1 MVNSYFFIKNRYLL
15 LISFILLQ
23 QLQTVAQS
31 MPVCFTNNLLPKWEY
46 EITQGVYNN
55 DTCYTV
61 EKKRWDP
68 NSSRHE
74 IFMKNYE
81 LRKEKQPVIFY
92 RANCSIINNPTGT
105 KAGFIPTG
113 KKYEYIAGKPKL
125 VMPVAPSLATL
136 NVNLRFDT
144 IFKLSKLEKYNWKTS
159 DNDVLMQYK
168 CNGNIAIAVF
178 DVDQNAN
185 DEELNI
191 KNVVPV
197 QFETE
202 EYPVGPS
209 RFKLKLKQEI
219 QNTLVVCVYYY
230 PANFYKTIK
239 DFASIKKQNNGTG
252 MELEKP
258 ENAITQFIYSAY
270 PSKYSGPAAL
280 KKYFFASEKDGSSLL
295 GKGIQYETIYFKP
308 KKPVGN
314 VNIDL
319 HFILHV
325 GNAG

>member
-1 MVNSYFFIKNRYLL
+1 MANTIFFNKNNSLL
-15 LISFILLQ
+15 LLVFLSQQTQIL
-23 QLQTVAQS
+23 AQP

-46 EITQGVYNN
+46 EITQGVYNK
-55 DTCYTV
+55 DTCYTI

-68 NSSRHE
+68 NSNRHE
-74 IFMKNYE
+74 IFEKNNQ
-81 LRKEKQPVIFY
+81 LRNEKQPVIFY
-92 RANCSIINNPTGT
+92 KADCSIINNPTGT

-113 KKYEYIAGKPKL
+113 KKYEYMEGKPKL
-125 VMPVAPSLATL
+125 VMPVAPLLATI
-136 NVNLRFDT
+136 NVDLRFDT
-144 IFKLSKLEKYNWKTS
+144 IFKLSKLEKYNWKIS
-159 DNDVLMQYK
+159 ENDVLMQYK

-202 EYPVGPS
+202 EYPVGPN

-239 DFASIKKQNNGTG
+239 DFASIKKQN
-252 MELEKP
+252 
-258 ENAITQFIYSAY
+258 
-270 PSKYSGPAAL
+270 
-280 KKYFFASEKDGSSLL
+280 
-295 GKGIQYETIYFKP
+295 
-308 KKPVGN
+308 
-314 VNIDL
+314 
-319 HFILHV
+319 
-325 GNAG
+325 